1 VFAAAADKPPHRPL
15 ATVETSSL
23 DQFRGSEPPPLGDA
37 QGEGRELNLWRLLN
51 VQLRANGA
59 SKSQRVCCRRP
70 ITGKN
75 IQYTKNSKGEFKA
88 RNLFRCSSALCVMCG
103 RNRARKFATSVET
116 AIKQN
121 AIAGGKAFFVTLTVQ
136 TDKSKTIKNQYELLS
151 ASYRDFSLAVR
162 KRVVGADKSKKVGFS
177 WSYDITFKNG
187 DDFTPHLHIHS
198 IFYTSFDCSISQ
210 DDMFNL
216 WEASVR
222 KNSSNGYYVSNKAF
236 YFDKIEDYSSASK
249 YISKLMKIGLEVGAT
264 GFKKQGFM
272 NLVQSAETNKKAMR
286 VYSEV
291 LSTFRNKSYNHIGL
305 YASAIVKSFEAESNN
320 NETIQE
326 EDTVLAITVPNM
338 LHGMLADLTIIDAL
352 FKSMRSMNNER
363 IISYFD
369 MISAFVD
376 DNESTLGYEGM
387 KNVIYEWVYD
397 VFLSKDA
404 IGSD

>member
-15 ATVETSSL
+15 ATVETDSL

-37 QGEGRELNLWRLLN
+37 QGDGREFNLWRLLN

-75 IQYTKNSKGEFKA
+75 IQYTKSSKGEVQA

-103 RNRARKFATSVET
+103 RTRASKFATSVET

-121 AIAGGKAFFVTLTVQ
+121 SIAGGKAFFVTLTVQ
-136 TDKSKTIKNQYELLS
+136 TDKSKTIKKQYELLS
-151 ASYRDFSLAVR
+151 KSYRDFSLAVR

-177 WSYDITFKNG
+177 WSYDITFKG
-187 DDFTPHLHIHS
+187 DDFNPHLHIHS

-236 YFDKIEDYSSASK
+236 YFDKIETDSAASK

-264 GFKKQGFM
+264 GFKNQGFM
-272 NLVQSAETNKKAMR
+272 HLVQSAETNKKAMR

-291 LSTFRNKSYNHIGL
+291 LSTFRNKCYNHIGIF
-305 YASAIVKSFEAESNN
+305 ASAIVKSFEAESNN

-338 LHGMLADLTIIDAL
+338 LHGMLVDLTIIDAL